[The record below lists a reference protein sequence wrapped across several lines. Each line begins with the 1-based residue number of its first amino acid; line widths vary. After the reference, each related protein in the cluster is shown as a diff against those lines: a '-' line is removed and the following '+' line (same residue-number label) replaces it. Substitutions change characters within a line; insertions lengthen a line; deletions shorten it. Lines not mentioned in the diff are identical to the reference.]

1 MKICFKFPIM
11 ILSFVALILF
21 SGCNVDVDELGDA
34 LCKDLGYGGLTDSQG
49 EFNPRPWFIYVDIYE
64 RDGMYLTMTNLKIE
78 CDNEIILDNIDYYDP
93 KYQTPLYNPYGGR
106 PDYDE
111 IIDLDRSCLSSCES
125 RDKWGDCN
133 SWVETCSQGQERL
146 IKQ

>member
-1 MKICFKFPIM
+1 M

-49 EFNPRPWFIYVDIYE
+49 EFNPRPWYIYVDIYE
-64 RDGMYLTMTNLKIE
+64 RDGMYITKTDLKIE
-78 CDNEIILDNIDYYDP
+78 CDDEIILDNIDYYDP
-93 KYQTPLYNPYGGR
+93 KYQTPIYDDYGSYAYS
-106 PDYDE
+106 PLISYLE
-111 IIDLDRSCLSSCES
+111 RSCRSSCES
-125 RDKWGDCN
+125 RDKWGDCD